1 MYIFVQYRL
10 MVITICTHTHTEAV
24 VVDKEKPPLNV
35 VGDVHGRIAIIVVSC
50 VQATSVCMYMCRLLS
65 VLY

>member
-50 VQATSVCMYMCRLLS
+50 RSTIH
-65 VLY
+65 